1 MLVYLDNSKGWLLLV
16 IIGIKDLA
24 IWRDLIMLF
33 LTTRFFQKKGLLKNR
48 WRKQNFMGLVKY
60 RSYILK
66 VYGYLDRKFLH
77 QLYKPCFNSHSY
89 FVKTHKRTRCRDLGL
104 RTLQWVKKK
113 LRANPTFFRTR
124 AIAWN
129 G

>member
-89 FVKTHKRTRCRDLGL
+89 FVKTHKRTRGCGPSSEL
-104 RTLQWVKKK
+104 KKK

-124 AIAWN
+124 AIA
-129 G
+129 